1 GPGRGVE
8 RLRPD
13 ARHGRLRAPAGGG
26 IRLLGPATYAAP
38 LAAGPHRVAAPRLQ
52 PVLRTDL
59 SAGAHQLLERYRARP
74 GHAVAAPRDALRDRT
89 PPTAL
94 AAPRIPDGATWIL
107 RPVDRAAYTARRGS
121 RHDDQQA
128 DIRDPGG
135 CRGSLLRRA
144 GTGRPARADE
154 PV

>member
-1 GPGRGVE
+1 MAARHRAAARLRQGTTAGDRDRRPERPGDPQPERRDLAGRGARPDLAGPGRGVE

-13 ARHGRLRAPAGGG
+13 ARHGRLRAPAGGA

-94 AAPRIPDGATWIL
+94 AAPRIPDG
-107 RPVDRAAYTARRGS
+107 
-121 RHDDQQA
+121 
-128 DIRDPGG
+128 
-135 CRGSLLRRA
+135 
-144 GTGRPARADE
+144 
-154 PV
+154 